1 MTTLD
6 AALAQARAYAAHS
19 YSANTHAAYA
29 SDWKLFSAWCAT
41 QQRRPLPA
49 TPETILCYVVS
60 LAQTLSMAT
69 IDRRLR
75 GIAFHHRQARAA
87 NPTDDPEVV
96 VTLRGLR
103 RTKGVAP
110 QPKTPLSVEQLRRIV
125 AALPHD
131 LRGAQSRAVLLLGF
145 AGAFRRSE
153 LVALQ
158 LDDLAWVSQGL
169 IVTIQRSKTDQE
181 GEGFTKGIPYGSH
194 PETCPVVA
202 IGHWLKLSG
211 LARGPV
217 FRALTSQGRIQYR
230 PMPAY
235 TVARILQRGAEAI
248 GLDPREYGGH
258 SLRAGLVTAAAKAGV
273 SERVLMAQTGH
284 RDVRTLRRYIRDAS
298 LFAENAAAHVGL

>member
-1 MTTLD
+1 MPDLD
-6 AALAQARAYAAHS
+6 ATLAQARAYAAHS

-29 SDWKLFSAWCAT
+29 SDWKLFSAWCTA

-49 TPETILCYVVS
+49 TAETILCYVVS
-60 LAQTLSMAT
+60 LAETLSMAT

-87 NPTDDPEVV
+87 DPTDDPEVV

-110 QPKTPLSVEQLRRIV
+110 QPKAPLTVEQLREIV
-125 AALPHD
+125 TTLPND
-131 LRGAQSRAVLLLGF
+131 RRGIQSRALLLLGF

-158 LDDLAWVSQGL
+158 IADLAWVDEGL
-169 IVTIQRSKTDQE
+169 IVTVRRSKTDQE
-181 GEGFTKGIPYGSH
+181 GEGYAKGIPYGADRV
-194 PETCPVVA
+194 TCPVHAVRRWFTVA
-202 IGHWLKLSG
+202 RFAS
-211 LARGPV
+211 GPV
-217 FRALTSQGRIQYR
+217 FRAFTSRGQVLAR

-235 TVARILQRGAEAI
+235 TVARILQQGAKAI
-248 GLDPREYGGH
+248 GLDPKEYGGH